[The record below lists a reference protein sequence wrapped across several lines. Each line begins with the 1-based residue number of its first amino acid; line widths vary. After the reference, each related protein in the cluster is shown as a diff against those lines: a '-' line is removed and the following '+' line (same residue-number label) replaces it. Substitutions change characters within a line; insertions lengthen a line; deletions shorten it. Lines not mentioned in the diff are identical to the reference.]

1 MSYYPFLRGWSR
13 YGGAGVRFLT
23 RLDVLF
29 NFFPS
34 NIKRDTATL
43 KVVVG
48 TTLHMNSSKRGVN
61 LFCLLGTKIILPCS
75 HSPFQKGSVT
85 QNYLHCIEGS

>member
-1 MSYYPFLRGWSR
+1 MSYYPFLRGCSR

-43 KVVVG
+43 KVVGG
-48 TTLHMNSSKRGVN
+48 TTLHMNSSKHGVN
-61 LFCLLGTKIILPCS
+61 LFSLLGTKIILPCS
-75 HSPFQKGSVT
+75 QGS
-85 QNYLHCIEGS
+85 